1 MMIVILRTQSISDVI
16 TNSSSELF
24 VVHNQKS
31 KNQEIEELIDKV
43 ITAAGLVPSELYKTW
58 VASNDMT
65 YDFYRHIKIKRG
77 DLVIESV
84 TDNSIPGWVMEFIES
99 LDYSNI
105 NRYHL
110 G

>member
-1 MMIVILRTQSISDVI
+1 
-16 TNSSSELF
+16 
-24 VVHNQKS
+24 
-31 KNQEIEELIDKV
+31 
-43 ITAAGLVPSELYKTW
+43 
-58 VASNDMT
+58 MT

>member
-1 MMIVILRTQSISDVI
+1 MMILILRTQSISDVI
-16 TNSSSELF
+16 TNSSRDLF
-24 VVHNQKS
+24 VVHNHKS

-43 ITAAGLVPSELYKTW
+43 VTAAGLFPSELYKTW